1 MFGCKAIFFHIN
13 MFTESIFLT
22 KVGQI
27 SRWNNKNNLGDL
39 YPQPCDRLEGSAG
52 EFFPQDQVGS
62 AARLVGSYPIR
73 RSLWFMLEPLY

>member
-62 AARLVGSYPIR
+62 ASRLVGSYPIR